1 MSKISFQP
9 NAVGSGTFTIASP
22 NSGTNRTLTLPDE
35 TGTVLTSASS
45 IPTSVL
51 TGNIGKVLQMQQV
64 YHTSTTQLTSAGAMH
79 ELSTSLRITFTPQ
92 VSTSKLLFNVSAPFC
107 CPNSTHL
114 HFAKF
119 YDVTNSA
126 TVNEPPASGSR
137 DRVHWTTRVANFDA
151 NDMFPMCFSA
161 VADSVN
167 TTARTYTIYH
177 KTEGVTVQFLRSTLD
192 VSGFVSPIVFTIM
205 EISQ

>member
-1 MSKISFQP
+1 MSKISITP
-9 NAVGSGTFTIASP
+9 NPSGTGVFTIASP
-22 NSGTNRTLTLPDE
+22 ATNTDRTLTLPDE
-35 TGTVLTSASS
+35 AGIMALQGGTGV
-45 IPTSVL
+45 
-51 TGNIGKVLQMQQV
+51 GKVLQMQQV
-64 YHTSTTQLTSAGAMH
+64 YHTSATQLTSAGAMH
-79 ELSTSLRITFTPQ
+79 ELSTSLRIAFTPQ

-107 CPNSTHL
+107 CPNSSHL

-137 DRVHWTTRVANFDA
+137 DRVHWTTRVANYDA

-177 KTEGVTVQFLRSTLD
+177 RTEGVTVQFLCSTLSSA
-192 VSGFVSPIVFTIM
+192 SGFVGPIVFTIM